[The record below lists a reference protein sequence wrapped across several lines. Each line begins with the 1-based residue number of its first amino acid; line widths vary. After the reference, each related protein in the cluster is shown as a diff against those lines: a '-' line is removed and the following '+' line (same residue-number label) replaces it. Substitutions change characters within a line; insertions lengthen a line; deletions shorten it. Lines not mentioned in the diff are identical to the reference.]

1 MMKNI
6 KLSKIIGLL
15 LLAISGKAFAQDVQ
29 LFVIEPF
36 PLEITYNK
44 TVNLIFP
51 YAVKS
56 VDKGSPN
63 ILAQKAKGV
72 ENILQVKAAE
82 KDFEQ
87 TNLTVITSDGKL
99 YSFVVNYAQEPS
111 GLNIELIKV
120 PAASKAAEA
129 VLEKE
134 PNEAFLRNTAQHAAT
149 EQNISGKIK
158 DASHKTRL
166 SLSGLYINKEVIF
179 YRLKLDNRS
188 NISYDIESLRFF
200 ISDKK
205 RVKRTAAQQ
214 TEINPLYVHGNAS
227 TIQANQSHEFV
238 FALSKFTIP
247 DAKQLTIQL
256 MEKNGGRHLE
266 LLVQNRTIIRAK
278 PIL

>member
-1 MMKNI
+1 MKNS

-15 LLAISGKAFAQDVQ
+15 LLAMSVKVFAQEVQ
-29 LFVIEPF
+29 LLIIAPF

-56 VDKGSPN
+56 VDKGSRD

-72 ENILQVKAAE
+72 ENILQVKAAA

-99 YSFVVNYAQEPS
+99 YSFVVKYSQEPS
-111 GLNIELIKV
+111 RLNIELIKI
-120 PAASKAAEA
+120 PTASKPTDA

-134 PNEAFLRNTAQHAAT
+134 PNEEFLKKAT
-149 EQNISGKIK
+149 ERASNEQNISGKIN
-158 DASHKTRL
+158 DSSHKARL

-205 RVKRTAAQQ
+205 RVKRTATQQ
-214 TEINPLYVHGNAS
+214 TEINPLYVHGDTS
-227 TIQANQSHEFV
+227 IIQANQSHEFV

>member
-1 MMKNI
+1 MMKNF
-6 KLSKIIGLL
+6 KLSRIIALL
-15 LLAISGKAFAQDVQ
+15 FLTISGKAWAQDVQ

-51 YAVKS
+51 YAIKS
-56 VDKGSPN
+56 VDKGSRD

-72 ENILQVKAAE
+72 ENILQVKAAT
-82 KDFEQ
+82 KHFEQ

-99 YSFVVNYAQEPS
+99 YSFVVNYAEEPS
-111 GLNIELIKV
+111 QLNIELIKV
-120 PAASKAAEA
+120 PDASKPADA

-134 PNEAFLRNTAQHAAT
+134 PNEQFLKNAAEHASN
-149 EQNISGKIK
+149 EQNVSGKIN
-158 DASHKTRL
+158 DSSHKTRL

-200 ISDKK
+200 IIDKK
-205 RVKRTAAQQ
+205 RVKRTATQQ
-214 TEINPLYVHGNAS
+214 TEINPLYVHGETS
-227 TIQANQSHEFV
+227 VIDANQSHEFV

-247 DAKQLTIQL
+247 DAKQLIIQL

-266 LLVQNRTIIRAK
+266 LLVQNRTIIQAK

>member
-1 MMKNI
+1 MKNF
-6 KLSKIIGLL
+6 KLSRIIALL
-15 LLAISGKAFAQDVQ
+15 FLTISGKAWAQDVQ

-51 YAVKS
+51 YAIKS
-56 VDKGSPN
+56 VDKGSRD

-72 ENILQVKAAE
+72 ENILQVKAAT
-82 KDFEQ
+82 KHFEQ

-99 YSFVVNYAQEPS
+99 YSFVVNYAEEPS
-111 GLNIELIKV
+111 QLNIELIKV
-120 PAASKAAEA
+120 PDASKPADA

-134 PNEAFLRNTAQHAAT
+134 PNEQFLKNAAEHASN
-149 EQNISGKIK
+149 EQNVSGKIN
-158 DASHKTRL
+158 DSSHKTRL

-200 ISDKK
+200 IIDKK
-205 RVKRTAAQQ
+205 RVKRTATQQ
-214 TEINPLYVHGNAS
+214 TEINPLYVHGETS
-227 TIQANQSHEFV
+227 VIDANQSHEFV

-247 DAKQLTIQL
+247 DAKQLIIQL

-266 LLVQNRTIIRAK
+266 LLVQNRTIIQAK

>member
-1 MMKNI
+1 MKHS

-15 LLAISGKAFAQDVQ
+15 FLTIGGKAWAQDVQ

-56 VDKGSPN
+56 VDKGSRD

-72 ENILQVKAAE
+72 ENILQVKAAT
-82 KDFEQ
+82 KDFQQ

-99 YSFVVNYAQEPS
+99 YSFVVNYSQEPS
-111 GLNIELIKV
+111 QLNIELIKI
-120 PAASKAAEA
+120 PDASKPADA

-134 PNEAFLRNTAQHAAT
+134 PNEEFLKNTSQLASEQ
-149 EQNISGKIK
+149 QNILGKIK
-158 DASHKTRL
+158 DSSHKARL
-166 SLSGLYINKEVIF
+166 SLSGLYINSEVIF
-179 YRLKLDNRS
+179 YRLRLDNRS
-188 NISYDIESLRFF
+188 NISYNIESLRFF

-205 RVKRTAAQQ
+205 RVKRTATQQ
-214 TEINPLYVHGNAS
+214 TEINPLYVRGDTS
-227 TIQANQSHEFV
+227 IIQANQSHEFV

-278 PIL
+278 PIP